1 VKEAR
6 GGIHLRFNKGQPGEE
21 KGMKVQILG
30 TGCVKCQKLEENARA
45 AVQDLGL
52 QAAVEKVTDVD
63 QIMNMGVMF
72 TPALA
77 VDGVVKSAGKVLS
90 KEQVAELL
98 K

>member
-1 VKEAR
+1 
-6 GGIHLRFNKGQPGEE
+6 
-21 KGMKVQILG
+21 MS
-30 TGCVKCQKLEENARA
+30 NARNWKRTPRPPCR
-45 AVQDLGL
+45 QLGL

-77 VDGVVKSAGKVLS
+77 VDGVVKSSGKVLS

-98 K
+98 KGAK

>member
-1 VKEAR
+1 VS
-6 GGIHLRFNKGQPGEE
+6 
-21 KGMKVQILG
+21 
-30 TGCVKCQKLEENARA
+30 NARNWKRTPKPPCRE
-45 AVQDLGL
+45 LGL

-77 VDGVVKSAGKVLS
+77 VTGSKSSGKVLS

-98 K
+98 KGAMTWRTAAATANRLRT